1 MAKIRRRWNTLAG
14 TSVPTRNLHRAVKRM
29 SLLLYVVGAIS
40 GMLGMGMFVFGIPV
54 HEFSFGNTLIVAG
67 TTAAVGGLIVIA
79 IGVAVAQLQKVAE
92 LLAVRPAVKTSRPR
106 EMTEMPAVSRSVS
119 SRIPFPPRP
128 RAESSIGEQPSKDAP
143 APIEGAKEDQA
154 YLAPMLRNPEMAEA
168 VVEEYEIKQFEEISL
183 SPHQQMPAPGAAE
196 LDEQPSAK
204 TTASS
209 EQPAFDAPWRSPPPP
224 PPPRQR
230 PPHSSYF
237 DTLWPA
243 EPRPP
248 RQDFAE
254 EPKFETRP
262 EFQTE
267 PEPKLEPMIEPEPMP
282 EPDVKSE
289 PVVAILKSGVV
300 DGMAYTLYIDG
311 SIEAELPQGTL
322 HFVSINEL
330 RDHLAKNN

>member
-1 MAKIRRRWNTLAG
+1 MAKIRRCWNALAG
-14 TSVPTRNLHRAVKRM
+14 TSVPMRNLHRVVKRM

-40 GMLGMGMFVFGIPV
+40 VMLGMGMFVFGIPV

-92 LLAVRPAVKTSRPR
+92 LLAVRPAVKTSRPL
-106 EMTEMPAVSRSVS
+106 EMTETPVVSRSVS
-119 SRIPFPPRP
+119 GRIPFPPRP
-128 RAESSIGEQPSKDAP
+128 RAESSIGEQPSRDAP
-143 APIEGAKEDQA
+143 APIESANIESAKIESAKFESPKEDHA
-154 YLAPMLRNPEMAEA
+154 DLAPMLRNPEMAEA
-168 VVEEYEIKQFEEISL
+168 IVEEYEIKQFEEVSL
-183 SPHQQMPAPGAAE
+183 SPHQQMPAPHAAE
-196 LDEQPSAK
+196 LDEQPSAT

-254 EPKFETRP
+254 EPKFET
-262 EFQTE
+262 
-267 PEPKLEPMIEPEPMP
+267 
-282 EPDVKSE
+282 
-289 PVVAILKSGVV
+289 
-300 DGMAYTLYIDG
+300 
-311 SIEAELPQGTL
+311 
-322 HFVSINEL
+322 
-330 RDHLAKNN
+330 